1 MTKQD
6 AEHNKEH
13 KNTSKQ
19 QKDKY
24 QNNSDSEQS
33 ETEAESLTEFE
44 VSESLLKEIASL
56 LNTII
61 SESKKNKLNTK
72 EISPFNNKHS
82 PKISLFDYLLRIQ
95 KYSGI
100 ENNTLIIALI
110 YIDRICYKKGIILN
124 KYNIHKILFSSILIA
139 IKYNEDKI
147 YDNLFFSK
155 IAGISVAELKIL
167 EQTFLKII
175 NYELFVSDGLYKKYY
190 NSLNNDIVGNE

>member
-1 MTKQD
+1 MEKLNILKHQKLKEKD
-6 AEHNKEH
+6 NYKNSNK
-13 KNTSKQ
+13 NS
-19 QKDKY
+19 
-24 QNNSDSEQS
+24 SDSKLS
-33 ETEAESLTEFE
+33 ETEASTTAQTNLSIAFI
-44 VSESLLKEIASL
+44 KEISNI

-61 SESKKNKLNTK
+61 STNKKEKIKKSTN
-72 EISPFNNKHS
+72 SPFNHDQV
-82 PKISLFDYLLRIQ
+82 PKISIFDYLLRIK

-100 ENNTLIIALI
+100 ENSTLIIALI

-155 IAGISVAELKIL
+155 IAGVSVAELKIL